1 MCKLY
6 VKKVN
11 FYNVLL
17 QKNHVMREKEVIDLT
32 IWKYQVFSAI
42 VASGSMA
49 KAAELLNLSQSGVS
63 HALASL
69 EGEFG
74 FPLLTRDRSG
84 ISLTSNGTQVLPHI
98 RQILHYNERLK
109 QELAAIAGL
118 TAGTVR
124 IGTFTSV
131 SMQWLPEIITQFHHC
146 YPAITIELLD
156 GNYDEIEEWIKNG
169 SVDFGFVSLPT
180 MKLYEIIPLKKD
192 RLLCILPP
200 HHPLRQQSMITFA
213 DIKEEPFIAT
223 KWGSYDEIKRLVNE
237 HNVKLKI
244 QYEVTEA
251 RAIITMVKNGLGI
264 SILPEMTL
272 LRAVD
277 TVYTVGLEHAP
288 ARTIGIAAL
297 SIKNS
302 SPAARKFIDSTKVW
316 LTKHHLMD
324 F

>member
-1 MCKLY
+1 M
-6 VKKVN
+6 
-11 FYNVLL
+11 
-17 QKNHVMREKEVIDLT
+17 IDLT
-32 IWKYQVFSAI
+32 IWKYEVFSAI

-84 ISLTSNGTQVLPHI
+84 VSLTSNGTQVLPHI

-109 QELAAIAGL
+109 QEIADIAGL

-169 SVDFGFVSLPT
+169 AVDFGFVSLPT

-192 RLLCILPP
+192 RLLCILPAQ
-200 HHPLRQQSMITFA
+200 HRLRQQNIITFA
-213 DIKEEPFIAT
+213 DMKEEPFIAT
-223 KWGSYDEIKRLVNE
+223 NWGSYDEIKRLVSE

-251 RAIITMVKNGLGI
+251 RAIITMVNNGLGI

-272 LRAVD
+272 LRSAD
-277 TVYTVGLEHAP
+277 TVHTVCLEQSP

-297 SIKNS
+297 SLKNS
-302 SPAARKFIDSTKVW
+302 SPAAKKFIDAIKAW
-316 LTKHHLMD
+316 LTKHNLLD